1 MSWVKGESA
10 SPTRALSR
18 SLSAKAALLAE
29 RRSAAWLAARKAKN
43 QAAKDRAAKNQAEG
57 SHWRSSSYLWPLFGS
72 GD

>member
-10 SPTRALSR
+10 SPMRALSR

-43 QAAKDRAAKNQAEG
+43 QAAKDRAEG